1 MYFQYLLKYMN
12 GEEQKT
18 NQGQAEQLDA
28 VRDGFIA
35 QWGAFGS
42 QWGINRTMAQ
52 IHALLMTG
60 IGAMSTD
67 EVMEKLGI
75 SRGNAHT
82 NLKDL
87 VGWGLVRI
95 IVKKGERKEFFEA
108 EKDVW
113 KIFTIILRE
122 RQRREIDPALELLRD
137 CQEET
142 KGLKGAEAE
151 AFRDQVKE
159 LEQFVGF
166 ARNIGGKVNKLSY
179 GPAMKLAAKFLG

>member
-1 MYFQYLLKYMN
+1 MN
-12 GEEQKT
+12 EGLQDDQKT
-18 NQGQAEQLDA
+18 LDE
-28 VRDGFIA
+28 VRDDFIA

-52 IHALLMTG
+52 IHALLM
-60 IGAMSTD
+60 IVPEALSTD
-67 EVMEKLGI
+67 EVMEYLTI

-82 NLKDL
+82 NLKEL
-87 VGWGLVRI
+87 VNWGLVRI
-95 IVKKGERKEFFEA
+95 LVKKGHRKEYFEA

-137 CQEET
+137 CQEQT
-142 KGLKGAEAE
+142 KHIQGTGAE

-159 LEQFVGF
+159 LEHFVSF
-166 ARNIGGKVNKLSY
+166 ARNVGSKVDKLSY
-179 GPAMKLAAKFLG
+179 GPAMKLAAKLIR